1 MGRDTRGQ
9 MLDTAIELFRRHGYN
24 GTGFRQ
30 VVAESG
36 APRGSMYHHFPG
48 GKAQLGTEA
57 VTRAGQI
64 TEDLMNKTLDRD
76 DVIGGFRK
84 IWSLWIDYVESG
96 GFAGCPV
103 LAVAVESHPES
114 PELTAAAAAAFDSWV
129 RAYKAPLDRAGIDEE
144 EAYNLGLLC
153 LSAIE
158 GATGLARARGDR
170 EPLERVADQLAA
182 ILRDRIEQ
190 SSPTS

>member
-1 MGRDTRGQ
+1 MGRDTRNK

-57 VTRAGQI
+57 VTRAGEL
-64 TEDLMNKTLDRD
+64 TADLMNKVLGGD
-76 DVIGGFRK
+76 DAIAGFRK
-84 IWSLWIDYVESG
+84 VWSLWIDYVESG

-103 LAVAVESHPES
+103 LAVAVETHPEA
-114 PELTAAAAAAFDSWV
+114 PELPAAAAAAFESWV

-158 GATGLARARGDR
+158 GATGLARARGNR
-170 EPLERVADQLAA
+170 EPLERVVDQLAA
-182 ILRDRIEQ
+182 ILQERIARA
-190 SSPTS
+190 SHPS